1 MSKSLGNRENPIYI
15 TDGNDE
21 FSIFDLFKIIGFC
34 CIPIFFLL
42 TKKTTWIIL
51 IPLMFFYY
59 LSNPEQQSAPSNYQP
74 EVNTTPA
81 YVTPAPQHVQPVV
94 TPTPAKKSWVTC
106 IHGQKC
112 TFSDY

>member
-1 MSKSLGNRENPIYI
+1 MSNSLGSRENPIHWKE
-15 TDGNDE
+15 DE
-21 FSIFDLFKIIGFC
+21 GPFLFYLIAFC
-34 CIPIFFLL
+34 FFLL